1 MDEVVFITGNQNKA
15 DYVARY
21 LGHPVKHEKIDLDEI
36 QSLDLH
42 EIVQHK
48 VRQAY
53 AVVKKPVMVED
64 ASLEFIALGGLP
76 GPFIKFFLGAIG
88 IKETAALVHGKD
100 RSAITRCVVGYY
112 DGSDEQYFEGSATGT
127 VPEHPKEA
135 GGFGFDPL
143 FIHDGY
149 DVPRSEMSPE
159 DHDRTYFEIKPF
171 GKLKEYLEKN
181 KKRPEAF

>member
-1 MDEVVFITGNQNKA
+1 MDEIVFITGNQNKA

-21 LGHPVKHEKIDLDEI
+21 LGHPIKHEKVDLDEL

-42 EIVQHK
+42 EIVRHK

-53 AVVKKPVMVED
+53 RIVKKPVMVED
-64 ASLEFIALGGLP
+64 AALEFKALGGLP
-76 GPFIKFFLGAIG
+76 GPFIKFFLDSMSLKDIAG
-88 IKETAALVHGKD
+88 LVDGKD

-112 DGSDEQYFEGSATGT
+112 DGTDEKYFEGFATGT

-135 GGFGFDPL
+135 GGYGFDPL
-143 FIHDGY
+143 FMHDGY
-149 DVPRSEMSPE
+149 DVSRSEMKQE

-171 GKLKEYLEKN
+171 GKLKEYLEQKQN
-181 KKRPEAF
+181 RA